1 MDWRLPLQP
10 LYVSGKINE
19 AQLDRQRRFI
29 TERLENLR
37 VKVSDYRARQ
47 VAEVEKQALTDR
59 VIAWAGTVREGLDDL
74 TSEER
79 REILNILLDLLDQV
93 TVDND
98 NRVNITMA
106 IPIGDF
112 DAIEQLATS
121 WQERNSNEKVRY
133 SWAVDLDATV

>member
-19 AQLDRQRRFI
+19 AHLDRQRRFI

-59 VIAWAGTVREGLDDL
+59 YC
-74 TSEER
+74 SEP
-79 REILNILLDLLDQV
+79 N
-93 TVDND
+93 
-98 NRVNITMA
+98 
-106 IPIGDF
+106 
-112 DAIEQLATS
+112 
-121 WQERNSNEKVRY
+121 
-133 SWAVDLDATV
+133 

>member
-59 VIAWAGTVREGLDDL
+59 YC
-74 TSEER
+74 SEP
-79 REILNILLDLLDQV
+79 N
-93 TVDND
+93 
-98 NRVNITMA
+98 
-106 IPIGDF
+106 
-112 DAIEQLATS
+112 
-121 WQERNSNEKVRY
+121 
-133 SWAVDLDATV
+133 